1 MVGRAG
7 DLLDKHFAART
18 AIRDF
23 NQTMPLVLPTGFEM
37 HRYSMLCVYTNR
49 LQVLF
54 SWLWC
59 DMQYWYYPI
68 SDFIVLSCYSY
79 IRYCF
84 CAIFA
89 GVFK

>member
-37 HRYSMLCVYTNR
+37 HR
-49 LQVLF
+49 
-54 SWLWC
+54 
-59 DMQYWYYPI
+59 
-68 SDFIVLSCYSY
+68 
-79 IRYCF
+79 
-84 CAIFA
+84 
-89 GVFK
+89 